1 MAVTAVTATPGRS
14 GAASATGTGS
24 EPPRGPVLRRRVSP
38 LRVLLAVL
46 LILGFALAGAV
57 VADRIDTR
65 LPVLA
70 TARGINAGQV
80 ITEADLTVVRVAAD
94 STVATVSETDRGAVV
109 GRTAAV
115 PLVAGALLS
124 PGQLGAAAWPPA
136 GQALVAVG
144 VKPGRLPSG
153 VTAGSHVL
161 VLIVPSSADVG
172 TGGAA
177 QVVQAEATV
186 WSLEEAKDQSGDM
199 AVSLLIAE
207 VDGRRLA
214 AVVGDVTLVQL
225 GVGR

>member
-1 MAVTAVTATPGRS
+1 MPVSTLPTAPGRS
-14 GAASATGTGS
+14 GAATANGMPSAA
-24 EPPRGPVLRRRVSP
+24 RGPVLRRRISP
-38 LRVLLAVL
+38 LRILFAVV
-46 LILGFALAGAV
+46 LILGFALGGAV

-70 TARGINAGQV
+70 ITRAVDAGQV

-94 STVATVSETDRGAVV
+94 STVTTVPETDRNSVV
-109 GRTAAV
+109 GSTAAV

-124 PGQLGAAAWPPA
+124 PAQLGAAAWPPA
-136 GQALVAVG
+136 GQSLIAVA

-161 VLIVPSSADVG
+161 VLIVPTTTAGGTESAPG
-172 TGGAA
+172 
-177 QVVQAEATV
+177 VVQAEATV
-186 WSLEEAKDQSGDM
+186 WSLEEAKDQSGDT
-199 AVSLLIAE
+199 AVSLLIAAA
-207 VDGRRLA
+207 DGRRLA

>member
-1 MAVTAVTATPGRS
+1 M
-14 GAASATGTGS
+14 
-24 EPPRGPVLRRRVSP
+24 
-38 LRVLLAVL
+38 LLAVL

-70 TARGINAGQV
+70 TARAINAGQV
-80 ITEADLTVVRVAAD
+80 IAEADLVVVRVAAD
-94 STVATVSETDRGAVV
+94 SAVATVPETDRGAVV

-124 PGQLGAAAWPPA
+124 PAQLGAAAWPPA
-136 GQALVAVG
+136 GQSLVAVG

-161 VLIVPSSADVG
+161 VLIVPTSVNAG
-172 TGGAA
+172 TGSMP

-214 AVVGDVTLVQL
+214 SVVGDVTLVQL